1 MSDDITLF
9 PMRLQ
14 AYMAKCGVGSRRSS
28 EELIAQGRVMINNKT
43 VREMGVKVGPEDIVQ
58 VDGETIELV
67 EKKYYIALNKPKGY
81 VCTNYDPNETLYA
94 RELIGMRDMDLLFHV
109 GRLDKESNGL
119 ILFTNDGQ
127 FGNAMM
133 HPKYEVEKEYI
144 VKFDRPVEIEDLNK
158 ALDGLYIDMP
168 RPYRIK
174 RYDLIPRTKQFIKVT
189 LTEGKNREIR
199 KIFSFLGYDVK
210 SLTRIRIGCVE
221 LGDMEPGEWRNLSA
235 KEISGLLSGAG
246 NSKDVKKGKVRVVK
260 ASAAEERVKPSV
272 NENRRK
278 R

>member
-1 MSDDITLF
+1 MSEEQTLF

-14 AYMAKCGVGSRRSS
+14 AYMAKCGVGSRRSN
-28 EELIAQGRVMINNKT
+28 EELILQGRVMVNNKT
-43 VREMGVKVGPEDIVQ
+43 VREMGTKVGPEDIVQ

-81 VCTNYDPNETLYA
+81 VCTNYDPNETKYA

-144 VKFDRPVEIEDLNK
+144 VKLDRPVDFEDLNK
-158 ALDGLYIDMP
+158 AIDGIYIDMP

-189 LTEGKNREIR
+189 LTEGKNREII

-221 LGDMEPGEWRNLSA
+221 LGDLKPGEWRNLSS
-235 KEISGLLSGAG
+235 KEIKGLLSGDG
-246 NSKDVKKGKVRVVK
+246 NSKEVKKHLVRDRGPRIT
-260 ASAAEERVKPSV
+260 EESSKPSV
-272 NENRRK
+272 NPNRRK
-278 R
+278 

>member
-1 MSDDITLF
+1 MSEEQTLF

-14 AYMAKCGVGSRRSS
+14 AYMAKCGVGSRRSN
-28 EELIAQGRVMINNKT
+28 EELILQGRVMVNNKT
-43 VREMGVKVGPEDIVQ
+43 VREMGTKVGPEDIVQ

-81 VCTNYDPNETLYA
+81 VCTNYDPNETKYA

-144 VKFDRPVEIEDLNK
+144 VKLDRPVDFEDLNK
-158 ALDGLYIDMP
+158 AIDGIYIDMP

-221 LGDMEPGEWRNLSA
+221 LGDLKPGEWRNLSS
-235 KEISGLLSGAG
+235 KEIKGLLSGDG
-246 NSKDVKKGKVRVVK
+246 NSKEVKKHLVRDRGPRIT
-260 ASAAEERVKPSV
+260 EESSKPSV
-272 NENRRK
+272 NPNRRK
-278 R
+278 